1 MDKVKQLI
9 FALLPLLL
17 LPACTPSVP
26 DQAVDNNM
34 LAKVFP
40 DNSGA
45 TLPPNIAPLNFC
57 VQTECDECIVRIAA
71 AKTGNEIVVR
81 GPEVDIDVDDWH
93 KLLDK
98 AKGGNLL
105 TDIFVRHGDTWYK
118 FVTIVNPVALEPVD
132 QYLTYRLI
140 EPSYVDY

>member
-45 TLPPNIAPLNFC
+45 TLPP
-57 VQTECDECIVRIAA
+57 T
-71 AKTGNEIVVR
+71 
-81 GPEVDIDVDDWH
+81 
-93 KLLDK
+93 
-98 AKGGNLL
+98 
-105 TDIFVRHGDTWYK
+105 
-118 FVTIVNPVALEPVD
+118 
-132 QYLTYRLI
+132 
-140 EPSYVDY
+140 